1 MAIQEQ
7 PEISSGA
14 QASDVTVLF
23 VDDEPEVLD
32 LYNALYGPLYDVRT
46 ARSGE
51 EALAEV
57 GSHIDFV
64 FVDRRMPGMSGD
76 ELTQTLREQGY
87 EMPIAI
93 VSAIEPDE
101 EPSTEYDAYLTK
113 PTEKEQIQETISRHL
128 S

>member
-1 MAIQEQ
+1 
-7 PEISSGA
+7 
-14 QASDVTVLF
+14 VLF
-23 VDDEPEVLD
+23 VDDEPEVLE

-93 VSAIEPDE
+93 LSAIDPDE
-101 EPSTEYDAYLTK
+101 EPSTECDAYLTK
-113 PTEKEQIQETISRHL
+113 RPCLIARRRRIRSPE
-128 S
+128 